1 MASAS
6 ENKQPPY
13 APTTDYERETV
24 LHLVATAQHCRTVGT
39 ADQRIDYAEAYLKH
53 RYGNDPSADKVPAF
67 FNQMYNTA
75 DGNESLDLD
84 VWLVHGFQYVTRTG
98 ITDLR
103 KSINKATKG
112 IRKFI
117 K

>member
-13 APTTDYERETV
+13 APVTDYERETV

-53 RYGNDPSADKVPAF
+53 RYGNDPLADKVPEF
-67 FNQMYNTA
+67 FKRMYNTA
-75 DGNESLDLD
+75 DRNESLDLD
-84 VWLVHGFQYVTRTG
+84 AWLVNGFQYATRTG
-98 ITDLR
+98 IKDFR
-103 KSINKATKG
+103 KATNKATKG